1 MIGVSDLTV
10 PIQWWK
16 WMLVIVDS
24 GGRSHRW
31 DEMTSDVVIDVMTH
45 TKPALME
52 GTRWMELVG

>member
-1 MIGVSDLTV
+1 
-10 PIQWWK
+10 
-16 WMLVIVDS
+16 MLVIVDS